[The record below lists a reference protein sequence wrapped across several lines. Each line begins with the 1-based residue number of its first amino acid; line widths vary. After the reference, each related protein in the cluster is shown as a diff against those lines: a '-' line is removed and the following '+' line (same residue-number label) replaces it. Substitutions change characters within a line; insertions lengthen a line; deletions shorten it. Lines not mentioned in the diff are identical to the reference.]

1 MINHHDLVRQA
12 AADDAAAELRR
23 CADRLERIA
32 GNLDALSEAKIRR
45 MVTDLRTV
53 ADLKRPRARLAR
65 VPISSLFV
73 DCPHDEDGNP
83 VGPKRFVRMPPC

>member
-1 MINHHDLVRQA
+1 MIDHEQLVRQA

-23 CADRLERIA
+23 CADRLARVA
-32 GNLDALSEAKIRR
+32 GKLDALSEAKILR
-45 MVTDLRTV
+45 MVVDLLKT
-53 ADLKRPRARLAR
+53 ADLKRPKIGPQR

-83 VGPKRFVRMPPC
+83 VSPKRFVRPPC